1 MYGASFMGLGTPNP
15 LSTRFGGLMQEVNS
29 SKVTV
34 YSASTESGARA
45 LSISSAYLLSLA
57 FFCV

>member
-1 MYGASFMGLGTPNP
+1 MGLGTPNP
-15 LSTRFGGLMQEVNS
+15 LSTRFGGLMKEVNS

-45 LSISSAYLLSLA
+45 LSIASAYLLSLA